1 MKKENI
7 IGDEMKIVEGVRYRL
22 CVVSVT
28 FRKSASIVVND
39 ICSVVSAFYRVETLA
54 SQNSFT
60 PREFAI
66 VNIDNPADSATYAI
80 DGWNLIKK
88 EK

>member
-1 MKKENI
+1 MRKENI
-7 IGDEMKIVEGVRYRL
+7 IGDEMKIVEGFRYRL

-39 ICSVVSAFYRVETLA
+39 ICSVINAFYRAETLA
-54 SQNSFT
+54 RQNGFT

-66 VNIDNPADSATYAI
+66 VNIDNPTDSATYAI
-80 DGWNLIKK
+80 DGWNLIRK
-88 EK
+88 

>member
-7 IGDEMKIVEGVRYRL
+7 IGSEMKIVEGVKYRL
-22 CVVSVT
+22 SVVSVT

-54 SQNSFT
+54 RKNGFT
-60 PREFAI
+60 PRDFTI
-66 VNIDNPADSATYAI
+66 VNIDNPDDSATYAI
-80 DGWNLIKK
+80 DGWDLIRK
-88 EK
+88 